1 MPNVSGH
8 HLMREP
14 GLNIDLRQVA
24 EPGSEPPPPLLP
36 APRVNVVRTETGQ
49 AIEPVPNGS
58 GDLDTFRARFL
69 AAPGTTE
76 PVIAVT
82 PLEFLGRADTRVSM
96 PKPARSLRRDYP
108 VTRRCIGR
116 ELVAATCRRMP

>member
-1 MPNVSGH
+1 
-8 HLMREP
+8 MRKHR
-14 GLNIDLRQVA
+14 LNSDLRQAA
-24 EPGSEPPPPLLP
+24 EPGSEPPSPLLP
-36 APRVNVVRTETGQ
+36 APRVKVVKTETGQ
-49 AIEPVPNGS
+49 AIELVPDGS
-58 GDLDTFRARFL
+58 GDLDTFRVRFL
-69 AAPGTTE
+69 AALGTTE